1 MPHFFR
7 YAPLALLLAI
17 MLPSGATAAKAKERV
32 IIGVIPEMN
41 LVKQMERFGPLSDY
55 LEKKTGFE
63 IDVRPLSNYGQLYDE
78 MNNGNIDAG
87 FFGSFVYAMTRA
99 RIGILPLARPV
110 QLGGK
115 STYTGF
121 LFVRKDSGI
130 KKPSDMK
137 GKTIALV
144 DPATTAGYLTQK
156 EYLRNNGINIDKDLR
171 IYWAGNHEAA
181 IRAVLSNQAQ
191 IGGAKDTVVRKYRKE
206 YRMFD
211 TVIDIINE
219 SPKKGVPD
227 NTLAVRKGLAAATRE
242 KLRKTLLSMNNDPE
256 GRAVLADFGAVKFIA
271 TDDED
276 FSSLYILIRH
286 LKIDLKNYPYKKHP

>member
-1 MPHFFR
+1 MLNFLR
-7 YAPLALLLAI
+7 YVPLALLLAA
-17 MLPSGATAAKAKERV
+17 MLPSAAAAAKAKERI
-32 IIGVIPEMN
+32 IIGVIPETN

-55 LEKKTGFE
+55 LKKKTGFD

-78 MNNGNIDAG
+78 INNGNIDAG

-99 RIGILPLARPV
+99 RIGIIPLVRPV
-110 QLGGK
+110 QPGGK

-130 KKPSDMK
+130 RKPSDMK

-156 EYLRNNGINIDKDLR
+156 EYLKNNGINMDKDLK
-171 IYWAGNHEAA
+171 IFWAGNHEAA

-191 IGGAKDTVVRKYRKE
+191 IGGAKDTVVKKYRKE

-211 TVIDIINE
+211 TVIEIVNE
-219 SPKKGVPD
+219 NPKKGVPD
-227 NTLAVRKGLAAATRE
+227 NTLAVRRGLAAGTRE
-242 KLRKTLLSMNNDPE
+242 QLRKTLLSMNSTPE

-271 TDDED
+271 TDDDD
-276 FSSLYILIRH
+276 FSSLYTLIRH